1 MTTERIADMQARI
14 HSLPIHHHLDSIDF
28 QLVRARLR
36 VLQEPGTQGMHEAA
50 EFFND
55 QIEQNPRTQTAASK
69 YGLAFIAFKQS
80 EYDKARKL
88 LAEARVEAKQE
99 QKHIPVQ
106 ATDAQTTPVQ
116 PSYEAILDNLDI
128 DIALSSGN
136 AAEAVKLADAARDN
150 FPISRGIAHQYAE
163 ALMAASRNDD
173 AVAYLRDQA
182 QLYRQE
188 PQIQDLLAKA
198 YATQGKQA
206 LQHMAL
212 AESYALNGNL
222 MGGLEQLALARKAPD
237 ASFYESAV
245 IDARERAFKEQWKE
259 EHEDDKKKK

>member
-1 MTTERIADMQARI
+1 
-14 HSLPIHHHLDSIDF
+14 
-28 QLVRARLR
+28 
-36 VLQEPGTQGMHEAA
+36 
-50 EFFND
+50 
-55 QIEQNPRTQTAASK
+55 
-69 YGLAFIAFKQS
+69 
-80 EYDKARKL
+80 
-88 LAEARVEAKQE
+88 
-99 QKHIPVQ
+99 
-106 ATDAQTTPVQ
+106 
-116 PSYEAILDNLDI
+116 
-128 DIALSSGN
+128 
-136 AAEAVKLADAARDN
+136 
-150 FPISRGIAHQYAE
+150 
-163 ALMAASRNDD
+163 MAASRNDD